1 MAVYYWKCPLKGQGT
16 GRLTTLYL
24 FDFWWKTALS
34 KKLVPWMLKSALT
47 SVLKDLTSDPH
58 ILILS
63 YLFDYYCTLAYQIC
77 WSWIIEVGL
86 RYLTPAIVLPVQRLQ
101 LLMVNCTFSFHEWVS
116 AMTKVH
122 GKTFGEPSKQVAF
135 FVAWHASLLP
145 KIDTTMTWWKKEFLV
160 SLYKVITYF

>member
-1 MAVYYWKCPLKGQGT
+1 MYNFSGT
-16 GRLTTLYL
+16 TGIKFVEVPTQLEVSITSQV
-24 FDFWWKTALS
+24 FD
-34 KKLVPWMLKSALT
+34 PM
-47 SVLKDLTSDPH
+47 P
-58 ILILS
+58 
-63 YLFDYYCTLAYQIC
+63 
-77 WSWIIEVGL
+77 
-86 RYLTPAIVLPVQRLQ
+86 IVLPVQRLQ

-160 SLYKVITYF
+160 SLYKVMQQFQVQPNSIWDLIINMRGYCLQSQACLDVKSCP

>member
-1 MAVYYWKCPLKGQGT
+1 MP
-16 GRLTTLYL
+16 
-24 FDFWWKTALS
+24 
-34 KKLVPWMLKSALT
+34 
-47 SVLKDLTSDPH
+47 
-58 ILILS
+58 
-63 YLFDYYCTLAYQIC
+63 
-77 WSWIIEVGL
+77 
-86 RYLTPAIVLPVQRLQ
+86 IVLPVQRLQ

-160 SLYKVITYF
+160 SLYKVLQQF